1 MLFTGVYISFITTML
16 DHCSIS
22 HKGTSMLL
30 RLSLLFIYLLEYLIR
45 RGCSPMVPVVH
56 SDRFAE
62 RSGQFTHAGR
72 TDRRPHSRGQ
82 IRERWV
88 CDSLDFHE

>member
-1 MLFTGVYISFITTML
+1 
-16 DHCSIS
+16 
-22 HKGTSMLL
+22 
-30 RLSLLFIYLLEYLIR
+30 
-45 RGCSPMVPVVH
+45 MVPVVH

-88 CDSLDFHE
+88 CHSLDFHERARVDIRCEFYLFMNINIYLLI